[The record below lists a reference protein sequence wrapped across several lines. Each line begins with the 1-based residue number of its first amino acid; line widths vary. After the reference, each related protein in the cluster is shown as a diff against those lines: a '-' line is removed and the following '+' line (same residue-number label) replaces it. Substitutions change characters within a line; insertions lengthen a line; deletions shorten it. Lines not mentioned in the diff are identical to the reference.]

1 MKGLEICYEDSELII
16 VNKPSG
22 LLVIPDRFDEHA
34 PTLKKQIEA
43 YLGTKVFTV
52 HRIDKDTSGVIC
64 FAKDEATHK
73 YLSKLFEEHNIGKW
87 YLGLVHGKLTP
98 NKGSIE
104 NNLAEHPAKN
114 GKMIIAHKGKFS
126 HTDYEVVEEFK
137 NHSLVSFQI
146 HTGRTHQI
154 RVHVQSLGHSLV
166 GDPLYGDGGSLY
178 VSQLKKK
185 FNLAKLEE
193 EEKPILNRLALHAH
207 KLSFDKADGQTI
219 SVEAPLPKDMRASL
233 QQLSKWSK

>member
-185 FNLAKLEE
+185 FNL
-193 EEKPILNRLALHAH
+193 
-207 KLSFDKADGQTI
+207 
-219 SVEAPLPKDMRASL
+219 
-233 QQLSKWSK
+233 